1 MIIPVNKNKSA
12 FNNTLQITGWLL
24 AIAVIVLTAC
34 TSTPP
39 KIAPVDLY
47 PEPVAGSELTCSD
60 DQLNH
65 CALSSP
71 LIDVFDTFYNG
82 REHQPGKHL
91 VTNLAIGELALI
103 LRIHLIRAAR
113 KSIEVQTYIWAN
125 DETGTLLYSEL
136 LAAAKRGVKV
146 RVIAD
151 QLYSISDPAI
161 AAKVAVAH
169 ENFQVKLFNPLGQK
183 AVASKMDKIKGVL
196 FDFGTLNHRM
206 HNKLMVI
213 DARIGITGGRNIEN
227 RYYDM
232 DPEFNFL
239 DRDVLVIGSAVT
251 DMVKSFN
258 EFWNDPIT
266 VDLHQLEDVHTHL
279 FTDGV
284 QNKQAPV
291 SIPDLSLFDDLIESA
306 KDQQFIKAT
315 FLDKAHAVNDVSFT
329 ADRPQ
334 KAFIKDKESD
344 LRVIGELANVVKGA
358 RESVVMQT
366 PYFILSKPAYN
377 VLRDL
382 RKNKPDLKFIVSTN
396 SLASTD
402 QYLVYALSFK
412 RKKRNVKKLG
422 VQIYEL
428 NPVPG
433 DITTLVPR
441 YSYLTQHDTS
451 ALKFEYESG
460 GSNVRQQFAP
470 VPIEQE
476 GPRFCIH
483 AKSLVIDSRIAV
495 IGSHNFDPRSLYI
508 NTELTLTVRDEAFA
522 KEIEQN
528 ILHVTQP
535 QNSWVIAKRRK
546 VPLLGHISG
555 LFANISRVLPLF
567 DLWPFRYT
575 TSYELRDGKTPVSP
589 DHPEF
594 FSNYKNVGQFP
605 GTKLGDKQLRTI
617 LVSGFGAIAEP
628 QM

>member
-1 MIIPVNKNKSA
+1 VNKNKSDS
-12 FNNTLQITGWLL
+12 NNMLQITGWLL
-24 AIAVIVLTAC
+24 AIAIIVLSAC
-34 TSTPP
+34 TSTAP
-39 KIAPVDLY
+39 KIAPVDFY

-71 LIDVFDTFYNG
+71 LIDVIDTLYNG
-82 REHQPGKHL
+82 GGYHTGKHL
-91 VTNLAIGELALI
+91 VTNLAIGDQALI
-103 LRIHLIRAAR
+103 LRIHMIRAAR
-113 KSIEVQTYIWAN
+113 KNIEVQTYIWAK
-125 DETGTLLYSEL
+125 DETGALIYSEL

-151 QLYSISDPAI
+151 QLYSISDPEN

-169 ENFQVKLFNPLGQK
+169 ENLQIKLFNPLGQK
-183 AVASKMDKIKGVL
+183 AVASTMDKIRGAL
-196 FDFGTLNHRM
+196 FDFSTLNHRM
-206 HNKLMVI
+206 HNKLMVF
-213 DARIGITGGRNIEN
+213 DKQIGITGGRNIEN

-239 DRDVLVIGSAVT
+239 DRDVLVIGPAVK
-251 DMVKSFN
+251 DMANSFD
-258 EFWNDPIT
+258 EYWNDPIT
-266 VDLHQLEDVHTHL
+266 VELHQLEDVHTHL

-284 QNKQAPV
+284 QNKQPPV
-291 SIPDLSLFDDLIESA
+291 SVPDLSLFDELIESA
-306 KDQQFIKAT
+306 EDLEFIKAR
-315 FLDKAHAVNDVSFT
+315 FLDMAHTVDDVSFT

-358 RESVVMQT
+358 KESVVMQT

-377 VLRDL
+377 VFHELREI
-382 RKNKPDLKFIVSTN
+382 KPDLKFIVSTN

-412 RKKRNVKKLG
+412 RKKRNVEKLG
-422 VQIYEL
+422 FQIYEL
-428 NPVPG
+428 KPVPG
-433 DITTLVPR
+433 DITMLVPR

-451 ALKFEYESG
+451 AEKLEYESV
-460 GSNVRQQFAP
+460 GSNGRQQFSP

-495 IGSHNFDPRSLYI
+495 IGSHNFDPRSLYL

-522 KEIEQN
+522 KEIELG
-528 ILHVTQP
+528 ILQITQP

-546 VPLLGHISG
+546 VPLLGQISG
-555 LFANISRVLPLF
+555 LFASISRVLPVF

-575 TSYELRDGKTPVSP
+575 ALFELQDGKKPVSP
-589 DHPEF
+589 DHPDF
-594 FSNYKNVGQFP
+594 FSNYHNVGQFP
-605 GTKLGDKQLRTI
+605 GTKLGDNQIKTL

-628 QM
+628 LM